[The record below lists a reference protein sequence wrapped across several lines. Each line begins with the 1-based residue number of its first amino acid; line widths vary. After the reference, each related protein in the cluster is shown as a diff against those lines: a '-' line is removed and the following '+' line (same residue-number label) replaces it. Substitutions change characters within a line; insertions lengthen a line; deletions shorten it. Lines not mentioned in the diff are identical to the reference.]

1 MGMEK
6 NILRFDNRSE
16 RSGASVRRESGGMG
30 LEKELNK
37 KRDRGKEVEALK
49 KKKKKKNGDA
59 DRSSARKEKKK
70 NEFHSEGLPYLKQE
84 ICK

>member
-1 MGMEK
+1 MICMGMEK

-49 KKKKKKNGDA
+49 KK
-59 DRSSARKEKKK
+59 
-70 NEFHSEGLPYLKQE
+70 
-84 ICK
+84 

>member
-49 KKKKKKNGDA
+49 KKKKIKKMVMQTEA
-59 DRSSARKEKKK
+59 LRERKKK
-70 NEFHSEGLPYLKQE
+70 KTNFTPRGCL
-84 ICK
+84 I

>member
-49 KKKKKKNGDA
+49 KKKMVMQTEAPRERKKKKTNFTPRGC
-59 DRSSARKEKKK
+59 
-70 NEFHSEGLPYLKQE
+70 L
-84 ICK
+84 I